1 MDKNNTPL
9 KALKEGGKPKGKL
22 AQNTTVMI
30 GDKPT
35 VLYMASDKGP
45 FECQHCEYF
54 HAPSSC
60 ELVNGTI
67 DPKGCCSLYEPK
79 GKS

>member
-1 MDKNNTPL
+1 MAHDVPL
-9 KALKEGGKPKGKL
+9 KALRDSAKPKGKL

-35 VLYMASDKGP
+35 VLYMGSEFGP

-54 HAPSSC
+54 HSPSSC
-60 ELVNGTI
+60 ELVSGTI
-67 DPKGCCSLYEPK
+67 DPKGCCSLYESK
-79 GKS
+79 EAE